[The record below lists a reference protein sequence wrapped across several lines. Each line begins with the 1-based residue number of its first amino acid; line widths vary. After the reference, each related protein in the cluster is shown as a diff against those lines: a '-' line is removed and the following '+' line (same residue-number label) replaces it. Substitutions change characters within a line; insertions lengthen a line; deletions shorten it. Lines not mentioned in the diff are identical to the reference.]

1 MHAAEPLLSHFE
13 AIERTKKR
21 AENQIAAS
29 FLTSLFQINLPV
41 VLMSPTHMP
50 TTTPTEFEHH
60 PGKKPA
66 QVSSTPTMT
75 PTDFEVARETYRK
88 ISDNISKIMRGQASA
103 TRHLLAALAAGGH
116 VLLEDYPGTGKTT
129 LAKVLA
135 KSIDA
140 KFKRIQFTPDLL
152 PSDILGVSIFN
163 QRDQEFHFHEGPVF
177 TNILLAD
184 EINRASPRTQS
195 ALLEAM
201 GEGQVSVEGERW
213 DLAGLFFVIA
223 TENPVEFRGTYPLP
237 EAQMDRFAMQFTLGY
252 VSPAEE
258 VAILTAQQHNHPLD
272 ELKPCVTLEEVLE
285 MKRAVENVRISGELK
300 RYVVDLVAA
309 TRTAPG
315 VQLGASPRASIALM
329 KTAQAVALF
338 DGGDYVT
345 PEQIQKLA
353 VPVIAHRLVLEPQA
367 RFSGVTARGV
377 VEDVLKKLKV
387 PA

>member
-1 MHAAEPLLSHFE
+1 MINDNPSNSAAS
-13 AIERTKKR
+13 R
-21 AENQIAAS
+21 AAARATYQKIAA
-29 FLTSLFQINLPV
+29 
-41 VLMSPTHMP
+41 
-50 TTTPTEFEHH
+50 
-60 PGKKPA
+60 
-66 QVSSTPTMT
+66 
-75 PTDFEVARETYRK
+75 
-88 ISDNISKIMRGQASA
+88 NISQIMRGQSDA

-129 LAKVLA
+129 LAKALA

-140 KFKRIQFTPDLL
+140 SFKRLQFTPDLL

-163 QRDQEFHFHEGPVF
+163 QRDQQFHFHEGPVF

-201 GEGQVSVEGERW
+201 GEAQVSVEGERRN
-213 DLAGLFFVIA
+213 LPELFFVIA

-252 VSPAEE
+252 VSPEEE
-258 VAILTAQQHNHPLD
+258 VAVLTAQEHNHPID
-272 ELKPCVTLEEVLE
+272 ELKPAATLADVIAL
-285 MKRAVENVRISGELK
+285 KRAVENIRISEELK
-300 RYVVDLVAA
+300 RYVVDIVAA
-309 TRTAPG
+309 TRTVSG
-315 VQLGASPRASIALM
+315 IQLGASPRASIALM
-329 KTAQAVALF
+329 KTAQALALF
-338 DGGDYVT
+338 DGFDFVA

-367 RFSGVTARGV
+367 RFSGLTARGV
-377 VEDVLKKLKV
+377 VGDIVKKLRV

>member
-1 MHAAEPLLSHFE
+1 MTSAHPTAKLAT
-13 AIERTKKR
+13 AR
-21 AENQIAAS
+21 ATYLNIA
-29 FLTSLFQINLPV
+29 
-41 VLMSPTHMP
+41 
-50 TTTPTEFEHH
+50 
-60 PGKKPA
+60 
-66 QVSSTPTMT
+66 
-75 PTDFEVARETYRK
+75 
-88 ISDNISKIMRGQASA
+88 DNIAKIIRGQDHA

-129 LAKVLA
+129 LAKALA
-135 KSIDA
+135 KSVEA
-140 KFKRIQFTPDLL
+140 QFKRLQFTPDLL
-152 PSDILGVSIFN
+152 PSDILGVSIFD
-163 QRDQEFHFHEGPVF
+163 QRDQQFHFHEGPVF

-201 GEGQVSVEGERW
+201 GEAQVSVEGERRN
-213 DLAGLFFVIA
+213 LPELFFVIA

-252 VSPAEE
+252 VPAEEE
-258 VAILTAQQHNHPLD
+258 VAILTAQEHNHPLD
-272 ELKPCVTLEEVLE
+272 ELKPVATLADVVAL
-285 MKRAVENVRISGELK
+285 KHAVEDIRISGELK

-309 TRTAPG
+309 TRTAQG

-329 KTAQAVALF
+329 KTAQAMALF
-338 DGGDYVT
+338 EGQDFVT

-367 RFSGVTARGV
+367 RFSGITTRGV
-377 VEDVLKKLKV
+377 VEEVLKKLKV